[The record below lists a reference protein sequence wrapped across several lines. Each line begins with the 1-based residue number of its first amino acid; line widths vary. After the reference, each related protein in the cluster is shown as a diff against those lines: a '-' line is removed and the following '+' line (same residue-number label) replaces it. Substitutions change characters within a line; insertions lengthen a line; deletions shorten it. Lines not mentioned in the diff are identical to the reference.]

1 MNDDLPYL
9 NEEQLALLARL
20 KTLQTEHADLDAAIE
35 ALGHVPIPDQLRIA
49 RLKRKKLVLRDEIA
63 KVENRIL
70 PDIIA

>member
-1 MNDDLPYL
+1 MNDDQPYL

-20 KTLQTEHADLDAAIE
+20 KTLQTEHADLDASID
-35 ALGHVPIPDQLRIA
+35 ALAQLPIPDQLRIA
-49 RLKRKKLVLRDEIA
+49 RLKRKKLLLRDEIA